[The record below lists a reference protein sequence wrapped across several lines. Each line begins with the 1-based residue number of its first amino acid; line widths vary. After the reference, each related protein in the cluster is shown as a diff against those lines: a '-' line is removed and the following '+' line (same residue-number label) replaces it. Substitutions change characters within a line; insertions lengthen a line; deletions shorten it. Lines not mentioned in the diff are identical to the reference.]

1 MKVITKNGK
10 SKYIPGGLIVPPKG
24 NKKHWSLVGGVRLR
38 SRLGTNDGLCTMDDV
53 YVWKYGK

>member
-1 MKVITKNGK
+1 MKVVTENGK

-38 SRLGTNDGLCTMDDV
+38 SRLGTDDGLCTMDDV
-53 YVWKYGK
+53 YVK